1 MIEATIIF
9 YRLTIN
15 EGVLEM
21 DPSETSQQSSDIER
35 GVLVGIAV
43 LTGAIIAGTLTYLW
57 YSNVGYFTLG
67 ITLLW
72 LIYAI
77 IQTVFRVQRKNA
89 YPENTYRSLITI
101 DILNMFFAVVSVGIA
116 LYEGVM
122 RNKDT
127 TEVFEYVSKKIKKY
141 EEEGKDSD
149 RSRSYWNY

>member
-1 MIEATIIF
+1 LIEATIIF